1 MFTTSV
7 SLLERLRGPASRPSW
22 ERFVLLYTPLL
33 YSWVRRLN
41 MEEQDAADLVQDVLT
56 TLVEKLP
63 EFAYDPSKSFR
74 AWLRAVTLNRWR
86 NHLRRRP
93 AVSLGTDV
101 EELAGVAAETMDTL
115 AESEYRNYL
124 VGRAL
129 RLMRTEFEPQTWKVF
144 WEHVA
149 LGRPPA
155 ELASEFGMS
164 VDSVYAAKS
173 RILRRLRQELDG
185 LLD

>member
-7 SLLERLRGPASRPSW
+7 SLLERLRGRASKPSW
-22 ERFVLLYTPLL
+22 ERFVRLYTPLL
-33 YSWVRRLN
+33 YFWVRRLN
-41 MEEQDAADLVQDVLT
+41 LQEQDAADLVQDVLT

-63 EFAYDPSKSFR
+63 EFEYDPSKSFR

-86 NHLRRRP
+86 NHQRRRP
-93 AVSLGTDV
+93 AASLGDDA
-101 EELAGVAAETMDTL
+101 EELAGHAAEAMDTL
-115 AESEYRNYL
+115 AETEYRDYL

-129 RLMRTEFEPQTWKVF
+129 RLMRAEFETQTWKVF

-149 LGRPPA
+149 LGRPSA
-155 ELASEFGMS
+155 DVAREFGIS
-164 VDSVYAAKS
+164 VESVYAAKS

>member
-7 SLLERLRGPASRPSW
+7 SLLERLREPGAKPSW
-22 ERFVLLYTPLL
+22 ERFVRLYTPLL
-33 YSWVRRLN
+33 YYWVRRLN
-41 MEEQDAADLVQDVLT
+41 MQEQDAADLVQDVLT
-56 TLVEKLP
+56 TLVQKLP
-63 EFAYDPSKSFR
+63 EFQYDPSRSFR

-86 NHLRRRP
+86 NGQRRRP
-93 AVSLGTDV
+93 VAALGAGV
-101 EELAGVAAETMDTL
+101 EELAGDAGEAMDIL
-115 AESEYRNYL
+115 AEAEYRDYL

-129 RLMRTEFEPQTWKVF
+129 RLMRAEFEEQTWKVF

-155 ELASEFGMS
+155 EVGAEFGIS

-173 RILRRLRQELDG
+173 RVLRRLRQELDG

>member
-7 SLLERLRGPASRPSW
+7 SLLERLRGPASKPSW
-22 ERFVLLYTPLL
+22 DRFVRLYTPLL
-33 YSWVRRLN
+33 YYWVRRLN
-41 MEEQDAADLVQDVLT
+41 MQEQDAADLVQDVLT
-56 TLVEKLP
+56 TLVQKLP
-63 EFAYDPSKSFR
+63 EFEYDRSKSFR

-86 NHLRRRP
+86 NQQRRRP
-93 AVSLGTDV
+93 VTSLGDAA
-101 EELAGVAAETMDTL
+101 EELPGDAEAMDTL
-115 AESEYRNYL
+115 AETEYRDYL

-129 RLMRTEFEPQTWKVF
+129 RLMRAEFEEQTWTVF

-149 LGRPPA
+149 QGRPVA
-155 ELASEFGMS
+155 EVAAEYGVSP
-164 VDSVYAAKS
+164 DSVYAAKS